1 MVGATKLSNT
11 TGKAQWRT
19 ITSDIMVHPDYQE
32 TKTTFGLRREFD
44 FALMKIQAVTRP
56 NLIPVKL
63 NADNE
68 NPKAQQSLT
77 VLGFGRTT
85 NIENGPYRPSKV
97 LRKLTA
103 TATSWAD
110 CQFQI
115 GLRKLSTFAP
125 TTLRQVL
132 AKVSGWRRD
141 NICPMEELAKI
152 HPAHTII
159 LLDSGDRGGPIV
171 DMKRTLVG
179 LTSFTDGKKTLWSL
193 LLVG

>member
-1 MVGATKLSNT
+1 MGATKLSNT

-63 NADNE
+63 NANNE

-85 NIENGPYRPSKV
+85 KIGNGPYRPSKV

-115 GLRKLSTFAP
+115 GLRKLSSFCTYNYAAGP
-125 TTLRQVL
+125 CQGKRLEAGQHLPDGR
-132 AKVSGWRRD
+132 ARKNPSGSHKHL
-141 NICPMEELAKI
+141 N
-152 HPAHTII
+152 T
-159 LLDSGDRGGPIV
+159 GDRGGPII